1 MQEEQQ
7 RRVHI
12 MKQVPG
18 LMALSPERKADLSGP
33 AEKRRRQKMHHGSN
47 VSSRLLIKLNRCFD
61 FPITKLNYLYC
72 NNKQGIQLFILEWGH
87 KQRGSDSVSRANYR
101 ETTLAKSRATFSW

>member
-33 AEKRRRQKMHHGSN
+33 AEKRRRQKIRPW
-47 VSSRLLIKLNRCFD
+47 V
-61 FPITKLNYLYC
+61 
-72 NNKQGIQLFILEWGH
+72 
-87 KQRGSDSVSRANYR
+87 
-101 ETTLAKSRATFSW
+101 

>member
-7 RRVHI
+7 RRVHV

-33 AEKRRRQKMHHGSN
+33 AEKEEDKKLDHGSN
-47 VSSRLLIKLNRCFD
+47 MSSRRLIKLNRCFG
-61 FPITKLNYLYC
+61 FPITKLNYPYY
-72 NNKQGIQLFILEWGH
+72 NNKQGIQLH
-87 KQRGSDSVSRANYR
+87 CSK
-101 ETTLAKSRATFSW
+101 K